1 MLSPNDQVKIIKV
14 SLSGEDYFVLSQ
26 MYLPLVG
33 MDGFSVYT
41 ALNNISNKD
50 GLTNVTRLL
59 DLLNLTNVGVLEN
72 ALNKLE
78 GIGIVRRFVS
88 DSKGITLFECSR
100 PLDSESFLK
109 NPLLSKY
116 LESAIGP
123 VEYKALLTNTLKTTK
138 PGYREITKSFD
149 EVFRTG
155 EKKEGIFNASLKR
168 EIKDNIRVKNDKFE
182 YLHFK
187 LMFNEGVID
196 NAILD
201 SDAFEQSILRI
212 SYQYSLNEEEM
223 YEAVY
228 KALALNKKLD
238 FELIVKNAAYIY
250 QNKKKN
256 ITKEEKP
263 VIFEVKEAVEY
274 TAVDD
279 EINKKLIKTLENS
292 SVEKILAQ
300 YSGGKASVAELK
312 NFARLADENGLSDGL
327 INCLIIHILS
337 TKNGEIPGYSYLE
350 KIAKTWLRAGVKS
363 VEDAIKFMNRPL
375 ETKET
380 TKKTTKKVK
389 SNPDW
394 VKEYTEDIKQKGSKK
409 LTKEEINAGINAG
422 NDLFG

>member
-1 MLSPNDQVKIIKV
+1 MLSPNDQVKISKV

-33 MDGFSVYT
+33 MDGFSVYIS
-41 ALNNISNKD
+41 LNNISNKD
-50 GLTNVTRLL
+50 GLTTVTRLL
-59 DLLNLTNVGVLEN
+59 DLFNLTNVGVLEN

-78 GIGIVRRFVS
+78 GIGLVKRFFS
-88 DSKGITLFECSR
+88 DSKGITLFECSK

-109 NPLLSKY
+109 NPLLSTY

-123 VEYKALLTNTLKTTK
+123 VEYKALFNSVLKISK
-138 PGYREITKSFD
+138 PGYREVTKSFD
-149 EVFRTG
+149 EIFKTG
-155 EKKEGIFNASLKR
+155 DKKEGIFNANLKR
-168 EIKDNIRVKNDKFE
+168 EIKDNIRVKNDKFD
-182 YLHFK
+182 YVYFK
-187 LMFNEGVID
+187 LMFNKGLID
-196 NAILD
+196 NEVLD
-201 SDAFEQSILRI
+201 SEIFEQSILRV
-212 SYQYSLNEEEM
+212 SYQYSLSEEEM

-228 KALALNKKLD
+228 KAFTLSKNPD
-238 FELIVKNAAYIY
+238 IELIAKNAAYIY
-250 QNKKKN
+250 QNKKKA
-256 ITKEEKP
+256 ISKEEKP
-263 VIFEVKEAVEY
+263 VVFEVKEAVEY
-274 TAVDD
+274 KEFDD

-292 SVEKILAQ
+292 SVEKILSQ

-350 KIAKTWLRAGVKS
+350 KIAKTWLRAGVKT
-363 VEDAIKFMNRPL
+363 VEDAIKYMNRPI
-375 ETKET
+375 ETKEAP
-380 TKKTTKKVK
+380 KKTNKKVK

-409 LTKEEINAGINAG
+409 LTEEEINAGINAG